1 MSFYSFFAAFAEA
14 LCGNIFVK
22 LLAIAICADM
32 VFGSLRA
39 AKYRRWNSAV
49 GIDGGIRKVGMVAG
63 VLLLTTVDMLLN
75 LDLINLV
82 GDDVRRALSAA
93 GIVKMGVTELFALLF
108 ILYEFT
114 SILKNMLLCGIPI
127 PAGLRKKAVAW
138 LESMTDETGEEF
150 TEDSAEKRVQVALD
164 SEQLKTWETADLCA
178 LARDMGIECEDAT
191 DKETLIKLIT
201 NVPVTIGE

>member
-1 MSFYSFFAAFAEA
+1 MSFYTFFAAFSEA

-32 VFGSLRA
+32 IFGSLRA

-82 GDDVRRALSAA
+82 GEDLRRVLSAA

-150 TEDSAEKRVQVALD
+150 KEDPAAKQVYGTLD
-164 SEQLKTWETADLCA
+164 PNQLRTMETAELFA
-178 LARDMGIECEDAT
+178 LARDMGIECEEST
-191 DKETLIKLIT
+191 DKETLIQRIT
-201 NVPVTIGE
+201 AKTVTVEA